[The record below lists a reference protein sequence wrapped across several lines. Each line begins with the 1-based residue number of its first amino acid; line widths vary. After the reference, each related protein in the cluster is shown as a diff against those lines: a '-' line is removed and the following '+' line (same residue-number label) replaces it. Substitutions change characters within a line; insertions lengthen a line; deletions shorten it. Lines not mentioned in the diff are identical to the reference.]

1 MDLGFDPQVQ
11 LDRIAKLPR
20 NTRLA
25 ILAGAIVAIVGGYY
39 FLFYQS
45 ASQQL
50 AALRA
55 REMDV
60 QRQLNEVRSVAA
72 NVAAFED
79 EISELERK
87 LERALRQLPD
97 KKELE
102 VLLADIS
109 SLGKKVGVEIR
120 GFQRVDELS
129 HGFYA
134 EVPIQIELEGRY
146 HDIASFFDRISKLPR
161 IVNIGQ
167 LEVTVADATADG
179 TVLSV
184 RGTATTF
191 RFLEGEASASAPR
204 PASQGGRS

>member
-1 MDLGFDPQVQ
+1 MDLGFDPQEQ
-11 LDRIAKLPR
+11 LDKIAKLPA

-25 ILAGAIVAIVGGYY
+25 IIGAIVVAFVVGYY

-45 ASQQL
+45 AAQQL
-50 AALRA
+50 TVLRA

-72 NVAAFED
+72 NLSAFED

-87 LERALRQLPD
+87 LDRALRQLPD

-102 VLLADIS
+102 VVLADIS

-120 GFQRVDELS
+120 SFQRANELS

-134 EVPIQIELEGRY
+134 EVPIEIELEGGY
-146 HDIASFFDRISKLPR
+146 HSIAMFFDRVSKLQR

-167 LEVTVADATADG
+167 LEVTVAHESTEG
-179 TVLSV
+179 TELHVKGV
-184 RGTATTF
+184 ATTF
-191 RFLEGEASASAPR
+191 RFLDNDATEGAP
-204 PASQGGRS
+204 PAAPHGGRA

>member
-1 MDLGFDPQVQ
+1 MDLGFDPQEQ
-11 LDRIAKLPR
+11 LEKLARLPR
-20 NTRLA
+20 NTRMAIIGGIVLA
-25 ILAGAIVAIVGGYY
+25 FVGGYY
-39 FLFYQS
+39 FLLYQS
-45 ASQQL
+45 AAENL
-50 AALRA
+50 AVLRA

-72 NVAAFED
+72 NISAFED

-120 GFQRVDELS
+120 SFKRVEELS

-134 EVPIQIELEGRY
+134 EVPIEIELEGRY
-146 HDIASFFDRISKLPR
+146 HDIAMFFDRVSKLQR

-167 LEVTVADATADG
+167 LEVTVVDETTDG
-179 TVLSV
+179 TELRV

-191 RFLEGEASASAPR
+191 RFIDEEASDTASRGGPDGGEA
-204 PASQGGRS
+204 